1 MNNKDF
7 LYRDLSYRI
16 IGCAMKVHRTLGCY
30 LPEHVYQKAL
40 TTELQMSGIA
50 NCASQKS
57 FQVYYE
63 SVYAGHFF
71 TDIIVEDKVIL
82 ELKSTER
89 ITKEHEAQ
97 LFTYLHLS
105 RLKVGDVLNF
115 GTRSMTFKRLIL

>member
-1 MNNKDF
+1 MNKIDL

-40 TTELQMSGIA
+40 STELQLSGIL

-57 FQVYYE
+57 FIVYYE
-63 SVYAGHFF
+63 SVYSGHFF
-71 TDIIVEDKVIL
+71 TDIIVDDRIIL

-89 ITKEHEAQ
+89 ITKEHASQ

-105 RLKVGDVLNF
+105 KLRVGYIINF
-115 GTRSMTFKRLIL
+115 GTRKMAFQRLIL